1 MMIDFST
8 KIDRIDT
15 FDVVVCGG
23 GPSGIAAAVQ
33 AARQGLKVA
42 LVDRNGCFGG
52 TMTVNAVSHL
62 LGGRRW
68 EEASK
73 RMVREVGG
81 LFDEITDSLIAKGK
95 AIDPSTIDVENNPYG
110 WYPRMAA
117 GVPCD
122 TEALKVELDTL
133 IVSSGITP
141 MLFTT
146 LVAVQKDEQD
156 SSLIKYIIVQDQ
168 SGFKA
173 LKAKTFIDASGDA
186 QVAYLAGCPV
196 KKGRDEDG
204 LMTPATLIMH
214 VDNVD
219 MKAYVQYQ
227 NKHQQPKLIDI
238 ITRLKEQ
245 GVWKFPYEIFIA
257 IQLNDEDVCM
267 VNTVRQVGVNG
278 TDAQSITDAM
288 INGRRESEELLNIM
302 RQFFPGFEKA
312 RMRFTS
318 PRIGIRETRRIIGR
332 AYVTLQDALDGKRYE
347 DEVLKT
353 TYNFDLPDP
362 KRPSFDPM
370 LGSVEKPNAM
380 RKHVAI
386 YAPFAVML
394 AQTVDN
400 LVVCGRSVSLE
411 REVLGPMRV
420 TGPVM
425 MGGQAAGFAAG
436 LAERYGIHVSSI
448 DGREVK
454 QALVQAGCLM

>member
-1 MMIDFST
+1 MIDFSVS
-8 KIDRIDT
+8 IDTIDT

-62 LGGRRW
+62 LGGWRW
-68 EEASK
+68 DESS
-73 RMVREVGG
+73 RSMVREVGG
-81 LFDEITDSLIAKGK
+81 LFDEITDSLVAKRK
-95 AIDPSTIDVENNPYG
+95 AVHPSTIDVENNPYG

-133 IVSSGITP
+133 IVESGIKP

-146 LVAVQKDEQD
+146 LVAVQRDETD
-156 SSLIKYIIVQDQ
+156 TSLIKYLIVQDQ

-173 LKAKTFIDASGDA
+173 LGAKTFIDASGDA

-196 KKGRDEDG
+196 KLGRDEDS

-219 MKAYVQYQ
+219 MKEYVAYQ
-227 NKHQQPKLIDI
+227 NTHQQPKLIDI

-245 GVWKFPYEIFIA
+245 GIWTFPYEIFIA
-257 IQLNDEDVCM
+257 IQLNDADVAM

-278 TDAQSITDAM
+278 TDAQSVTDAM
-288 INGRRESEELLNIM
+288 INGRRESEQLLAIM
-302 RQFFPGFEKA
+302 RRYFPGFQNA
-312 RMRFTS
+312 RMRLTA
-318 PRIGIRETRRIIGR
+318 PRIGIRETRRIVGR
-332 AYVTLQDALDGKRYE
+332 AYVTLQDALEGRRYE
-347 DEVLKT
+347 DEVMKT

-370 LGSVEKPNAM
+370 LGSVENPNAK

-386 YAPFAVML
+386 YAPYAVML
-394 AQTVDN
+394 PQTVDN

-425 MGGQAAGFAAG
+425 MAGQAAGFAAG
-436 LAERYGIHVSSI
+436 LAKTYQIHVSAV

-454 QALVQAGCLM
+454 QALVQAGCLI